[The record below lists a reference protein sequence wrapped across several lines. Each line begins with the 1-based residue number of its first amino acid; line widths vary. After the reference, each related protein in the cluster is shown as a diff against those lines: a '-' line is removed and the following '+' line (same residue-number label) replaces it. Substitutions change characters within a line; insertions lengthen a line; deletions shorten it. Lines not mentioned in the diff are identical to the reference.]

1 MNCALKGVCR
11 LYTIGMFSKINRI
24 TTKTLRHYDEIGL
37 LKPEQVDKFTGYRYY
52 TTEQLPKLHQILAL
66 KQIGL
71 SLQDIKE
78 IIDNPTALNL
88 FLKLKEEE
96 IKRNIKSEE
105 MKLSQIRSLSNLS
118 KHTIDF
124 MYTPVIRDIPKV
136 TVASIRKTIRN
147 YEELYY
153 ISSNV
158 MEKELYRLKCERFEP
173 NYCFTMYHDG
183 EYKEKDIDVEVC
195 ERIVSKKE
203 DSEILKFKEIDAV
216 ENAIS
221 ILHKGSYSK
230 FREAYAFIFKWIEDN
245 DYEIIGNPR
254 ECYID
259 GIWNKASEDEWLTE
273 IQIPIKIVK

>member
-1 MNCALKGVCR
+1 M
-11 LYTIGMFSKINRI
+11 YTIGMFSKINRI

-52 TTEQLPKLHQILAL
+52 TTGQLPKLHQILAL

-78 IIDNPTALNL
+78 IVDNPTALNL

-105 MKLSQIRSLSNLS
+105 MRLSQIRSLSNLS
-118 KHTIDF
+118 KNTIDF
-124 MYTPVIRDIPKV
+124 VYTPVIRDIPKV

-153 ISSNV
+153 ISGNI
-158 MEKELYRLKCERFEP
+158 MEKELNRLQCEKFEP

-195 ERIVSKKE
+195 ERVVSKKE
-203 DSEILKFKEIDAV
+203 DSKILKFKEIDAV
-216 ENAIS
+216 ENAVS
-221 ILHKGSYSK
+221 ILHKGKYSK
-230 FREAYAFIFKWIEDN
+230 FREAYAFAFKWIEEN
-245 DYEIIGNPR
+245 NYEVIDSPR
-254 ECYID
+254 EVYID
-259 GIWNKASEDEWLTE
+259 GIWNKENEDEWLTE
-273 IQIPIKIVK
+273 IQIPINKPKL

>member
-1 MNCALKGVCR
+1 M
-11 LYTIGMFSKINRI
+11 YTIGMFSKINRI

-37 LKPEQVDKFTGYRYY
+37 LKPEQVDEFTGYRYY
-52 TTEQLPKLHQILAL
+52 TTGQLPKLHQILAL
-66 KQIGL
+66 KQMGL

-118 KHTIDF
+118 ENAVDF

-136 TVASIRKTIRN
+136 TVASIRKTISN
-147 YEELYY
+147 YDELYY
-153 ISSNV
+153 ISRNI
-158 MEKELYRLKCERFEP
+158 MEKELIRLQCEKFEP

-195 ERIVSKKE
+195 ERVTYKRE
-203 DSEILKFKEIDAV
+203 DSEIIKFKEIAAV
-216 ENAIS
+216 ENAVS
-221 ILHKGSYSK
+221 ILHKGSYAK

-245 DYEIIGNPR
+245 NYDIIGNPR

-259 GIWNKASEDEWLTE
+259 GIWNKESEDEWLTE
-273 IQIPIKIVK
+273 IQIPIKIAN